1 MDEIIDQMPQKEQR
15 ISFSLDLSKFKKVK
29 QGNKR
34 AEMINRMTVALG
46 IAPQYRKGLVMQTQ
60 NKITDSE
67 MEFIFTKALAFKK
80 NPPAY
85 FRVLIKQKLQELKNV
100 VK

>member
-1 MDEIIDQMPQKEQR
+1 MDSILEQQPQRETR
-15 ISFSLDLSKFKKVK
+15 ITFDLSKFKKVK
-29 QGNKR
+29 QGNPR

-67 MEFIFTKALAFKK
+67 MEFIFTKALGFKK

-100 VK
+100 V